1 MQAALPHVQERVP
14 GREIKRTLQHRVL
27 QNVRHARI
35 VRRWGAEADPERPVL
50 GVVQRDKREEL
61 GGGPVVPVQVGR
73 SGVAGVVRGAEEGV
87 GRAGRGVVGRGGEGA
102 VEDEGCE
109 GEEGDGEEDEASE
122 APESGGG
129 VGPVGVQGV
138 VISVDGG

>member
-73 SGVAGVVRGAEEGV
+73 SGVAVVVRGAEEGV
-87 GRAGRGVVGRGGEGA
+87 GRAGRGGEGA

-122 APESGGG
+122 APESGGD

>member
-1 MQAALPHVQERVP
+1 MAFRKACRQPFLMCRNGSLVGELSEPCSTECSRMC
-14 GREIKRTLQHRVL
+14 GT
-27 QNVRHARI
+27 
-35 VRRWGAEADPERPVL
+35 PVSS
-50 GVVQRDKREEL
+50 D
-61 GGGPVVPVQVGR
+61 GG
-73 SGVAGVVRGAEEGV
+73 VRG
-87 GRAGRGVVGRGGEGA
+87 VGRGGEGA
-102 VEDEGCE
+102 VEDEECE